1 MLETPSLITGNGADP
16 STGIATG
23 ATLEVFLIIANVA
36 TAVVA
41 YPVLKRE
48 SEMGAIGYVAAR
60 LVEAMFIAIGI
71 VSALAFLLMRQDA
84 TAVSRLRFSVRRS
97 SRSTTERSSS
107 GLASS
112 PVSRTA

>member
-1 MLETPSLITGNGADP
+1 MALTPAWASRPAPRWRSL
-16 STGIATG
+16 
-23 ATLEVFLIIANVA
+23 LIVANVA

-71 VSALAFLLMRQDA
+71 IAALAFLLMRQDA
-84 TAVSRLRFSVRRS
+84 TAASTPVLGDSS
-97 SRSTTERSSS
+97 SRPTTERSSS
-107 GLASS
+107 GQASS
-112 PVSRTA
+112 LVSPTAWFWVT